1 MPPDNATAPAGM
13 AAGAAGNFTML
24 TLEELAAVV
33 IGLLCFALLF
43 AMLVGHAADAAR
55 EHRAARQEAARKPKD
70 RG

>member
-1 MPPDNATAPAGM
+1 
-13 AAGAAGNFTML
+13 ML